1 MSRIHP
7 SYQRQDAAA
16 AAAASPPRAA
26 VYTVWKRS
34 SMGFPGTDGFSVYDH
49 AGTLAFRVDNYSRR
63 RKLFSGDLLLMDGH
77 GSPLLALTPQI
88 ISMHDQWNCYRAS
101 EDGHGKRI
109 RSQQL
114 FSMRKCSVMQS
125 SHEAEVHMSGCTN
138 ASSDRT
144 GHVPGFS
151 IEGSFRRRSCKIR
164 NSSGEEVARIMRK
177 KAGAASLSLTL
188 AEDVFSLEVQPKVDC
203 AMIMAFVIVL
213 DRICW
218 KPYTPMICSSLWLPP
233 SISNLV
239 TSTSLI
245 KLARMRRIQIHPS
258 SRGAGG
264 GSRARRQAAAAD
276 QPVVYTVWK
285 RSSIGFQGTDGFSVY
300 DSAGKLAFRVDN
312 YSRRRKAFAG
322 DLLLMDGHGTPLLSL
337 RPQILSLHN
346 RWNCYRAQE
355 EEGLDS
361 TNSPS
366 VSQQVFSMRKSSVLQ
381 SIDEAEVLM
390 STRPSDH
397 SQPDASPS
405 PSFRIEGCFSMR
417 SCKIRGSNGEEA
429 ARITK
434 KNAGV
439 MSRPVSLGDDVFT
452 LVVRPGVDVAVVMA
466 MVVVMDRICRRP
478 YTPMACSS
486 SGNSV
491 VHSGEI
497 IKSKEKYHL
506 NRNENLLM
514 MEMKHAYCLYIPA
527 NICNNVLNATIA
539 SKQQRQPVVGMQ
551 AKQTRSHDYD
561 RSLLGVDYLVHRQQS
576 QPTSEGLQ
584 IAYRY
589 QILRSGAT
597 VTSHFC
603 TQAATFANQ
612 IVLYHLSKIAAS
624 AFK

>member
-1 MSRIHP
+1 
-7 SYQRQDAAA
+7 
-16 AAAASPPRAA
+16 
-26 VYTVWKRS
+26 
-34 SMGFPGTDGFSVYDH
+34 
-49 AGTLAFRVDNYSRR
+49 
-63 RKLFSGDLLLMDGH
+63 
-77 GSPLLALTPQI
+77 
-88 ISMHDQWNCYRAS
+88 
-101 EDGHGKRI
+101 
-109 RSQQL
+109 
-114 FSMRKCSVMQS
+114 
-125 SHEAEVHMSGCTN
+125 
-138 ASSDRT
+138 
-144 GHVPGFS
+144 
-151 IEGSFRRRSCKIR
+151 
-164 NSSGEEVARIMRK
+164 
-177 KAGAASLSLTL
+177 
-188 AEDVFSLEVQPKVDC
+188 
-203 AMIMAFVIVL
+203 
-213 DRICW
+213 
-218 KPYTPMICSSLWLPP
+218 
-233 SISNLV
+233 
-239 TSTSLI
+239 
-245 KLARMRRIQIHPS
+245 MRRTQIHPS
-258 SRGAGG
+258 HGG
-264 GSRARRQAAAAD
+264 GGGTGGRARRQAAD

-361 TNSPS
+361 TSSPS
-366 VSQQVFSMRKSSVLQ
+366 VSQQQVFSMRKSSALQ
-381 SIDEAEVLM
+381 SSDEAEVFM
-390 STRPSDH
+390 STRTSGD
-397 SQPDASPS
+397 SQLPDASPS
-405 PSFRIEGCFSMR
+405 PSFRIDGCFSMR

-429 ARITK
+429 ARITR

-466 MVVVMDRICRRP
+466 MVVIMDRICRRP

-506 NRNENLLM
+506 NRNENLLLT
-514 MEMKHAYCLYIPA
+514 EMKHAYYLGVYIPA
-527 NICNNVLNATIA
+527 NICNNVLNTTIA

-597 VTSHFC
+597 VTSHFR
-603 TQAATFANQ
+603 TQPAKLPIKLFFTTCQ
-612 IVLYHLSKIAAS
+612 R
-624 AFK
+624 

>member
-1 MSRIHP
+1 MSRIYP

-16 AAAASPPRAA
+16 AASTAPAPPRAA

-34 SMGFPGTDGFSVYDH
+34 SMGFQGTDGFSVYDH

-101 EDGHGKRI
+101 EEGQGKRT

-138 ASSDRT
+138 ALSDRT

-164 NSSGEEVARIMRK
+164 NSSGEEVARITRK

-188 AEDVFSLEVQPKVDC
+188 AEDVFSLEVQPNVDC

-218 KPYTPMICSSLWLPP
+218 KPYTPMICSSYP
-233 SISNLV
+233 SQKDLKDIDNMLQEDN
-239 TSTSLI
+239 
-245 KLARMRRIQIHPS
+245 MIQIHPS
-258 SRGAGG
+258 SH
-264 GSRARRQAAAAD
+264 GSHARRQAAAAD

-366 VSQQVFSMRKSSVLQ
+366 VSQQVFSMRKSSALQ
-381 SIDEAEVLM
+381 SSDEAEVFM

-417 SCKIRGSNGEEA
+417 SCKIRGSNSEEA

-491 VHSGEI
+491 VHSGEN

-506 NRNENLLM
+506 NRSNENLLL
-514 MEMKHAYCLYIPA
+514 MEMKHAYYPYIPA
-527 NICNNVLNATIA
+527 NICNNPL
-539 SKQQRQPVVGMQ
+539 SSRQPVVGMQ

-597 VTSHFC
+597 VTSHFR
-603 TQAATFANQ
+603 TQPSQIANQ
-612 IVLYHLSKIAAS
+612 IVLYHLSKCILS
-624 AFK
+624 SQWPS